1 MDKENTITLVLTF
14 FILFICY
21 KMYKESE
28 VFNLKCIISGENGK
42 EYCVR
47 SNRTNS
53 KEATE
58 LLAKINLNCDK
69 LIEHLKKY
77 DDNPAF
83 KRLIDKY
90 PDIKIRETL
99 PTSKLV
105 AYSEN
110 KGEVLAFCLN
120 ADKNNNAKLIDEDT
134 LMFVA
139 LHELSHVMSISIGH
153 NKEFWDNFKS
163 LIIEAKKINIYHPV
177 NYKNNNVNY
186 CGMKIKDSPYY
197 DKY

>member
-1 MDKENTITLVLTF
+1 MDKENTITVVLTF

-53 KEATE
+53 KEAIE
-58 LLAKINLNCDK
+58 LLSKINSKCDK

-83 KRLIDKY
+83 KRLVDKY

-120 ADKNNNAKLIDEDT
+120 ADKNNVDFEVSDKFDSDK
-134 LMFVA
+134 
-139 LHELSHVMSISIGH
+139 SILYSVI
-153 NKEFWDNFKS
+153 S
-163 LIIEAKKINIYHPV
+163 L
-177 NYKNNNVNY
+177 NNL
-186 CGMKIKDSPYY
+186 
-197 DKY
+197 